1 MGLPSPFCGETI
13 TFYGVCYYVLLVIIS
28 VYFIILLSLPEADI
42 CESVWHVLL
51 FNIVPWVIGW
61 ILIFLAIAEVS
72 YQLCWCI
79 AQVKRYG

>member
-13 TFYGVCYYVLLVIIS
+13 TFYGVCYYVLLIIVS

-51 FNIVPWVIGW
+51 FNIVPRVIGW
-61 ILIFLAIAEVS
+61 ILIFLAIARS
-72 YQLCWCI
+72 CI
-79 AQVKRYG
+79 SFVGALSQVKRYG